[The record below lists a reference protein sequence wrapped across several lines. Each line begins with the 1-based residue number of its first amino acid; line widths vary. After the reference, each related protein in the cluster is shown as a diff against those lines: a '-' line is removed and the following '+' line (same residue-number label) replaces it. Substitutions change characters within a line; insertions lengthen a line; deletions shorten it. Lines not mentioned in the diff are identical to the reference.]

1 MEPILRYDFTFSVI
15 LNEVA
20 ISESSDANLDINNSY
35 LTDVTNPKLKVRR
48 KICYTSLKVI

>member
-20 ISESSDANLDINNSY
+20 ISESSDINLDI
-35 LTDVTNPKLKVRR
+35 
-48 KICYTSLKVI
+48 